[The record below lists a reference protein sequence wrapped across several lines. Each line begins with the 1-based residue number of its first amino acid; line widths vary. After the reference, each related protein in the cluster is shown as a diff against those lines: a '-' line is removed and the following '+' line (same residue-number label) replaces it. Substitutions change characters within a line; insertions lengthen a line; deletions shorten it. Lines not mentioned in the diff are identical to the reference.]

1 MLSISVQSLLLL
13 VNDTDEAI
21 TYFVDKL
28 GFALLA
34 NETRPDGSR
43 WVQVGSVQGEGAKLI
58 LKQAK
63 NAAQQAQVGQQ
74 AAGGVLGIFEVG
86 DFDRTYQTWLEK
98 GVSFLEEPRYE
109 SYGSVAIFS
118 DLYGNKWDLIGP
130 APQRLGIAGQGKPV
144 KQFIQPERHQ
154 Q

>member
-1 MLSISVQSLLLL
+1 MSSICVQSLLLL

-21 TYFVDKL
+21 AYFVDKL

-34 NETRPDGSR
+34 NETRPDGGR
-43 WVQVGSVQGEGAKLI
+43 WVQVGSAHKQGAKLI

-63 NAAQQAQVGQQ
+63 NGAQQALVGQQ
-74 AAGGVLGIFEVG
+74 AAGGVLGIFEVS
-86 DFDRTYQTWLEK
+86 DFDSTYQAWLAQ
-98 GVSFLEEPRYE
+98 GVTFLEEPRYE

-130 APQRLGIAGQGKPV
+130 PRSA
-144 KQFIQPERHQ
+144 
-154 Q
+154 